1 MSEFEERD
9 LGLAESSSS
18 APNDQKSAAK
28 SLRDWIIVVVVALFA
43 ALMIRVFVF
52 QQFYISGPSMQTTL
66 YDNNRVLVNK
76 LSYKL
81 HGIGRGDV
89 VVFDRVTT
97 NGGTVNHD
105 DLIKRVI
112 ALGGDTLEIKKCVVY
127 LNGVALEE
135 NYLDADDVAQSDL
148 NSRCRVA
155 NLKEQTIPDGKIFV
169 MGDNRSESFDSRMF
183 GPIDEDL
190 VVGRAFMI
198 VWPIN
203 RIGLL

>member
-1 MSEFEERD
+1 MSEYEEPD
-9 LGLAESSSS
+9 LEIAERSS
-18 APNDQKSAAK
+18 ASLSRPKSAAK

-97 NGGTVNHD
+97 SGGTVNHD

-112 ALGGDTLEIKKCVVY
+112 ALGGDTLEIKKCVVI
-127 LNGVALEE
+127 LNGAALEE
-135 NYLDADDVAQSDL
+135 KYLDAQDVAQVDL

-155 NLKEQTIPDGKIFV
+155 NLAEQIIPEGKIFV

-198 VWPIN
+198 VWPLN
-203 RIGLL
+203 RLGLL

>member
-1 MSEFEERD
+1 MSDYEESD
-9 LGLAESSSS
+9 SEITETSSSS
-18 APNDQKSAAK
+18 ASKNSPAK

-112 ALGGDTLEIKKCVVY
+112 ALGGDTLEIKKCVVF
-127 LNGVALEE
+127 LNGVAIEE
-135 NYLDADDVAQSDL
+135 NYLDAQDLAQTDL
-148 NSRCRVA
+148 NSRCRVV
-155 NLKEQTIPDGKIFV
+155 NLAEQVVPKGKIFV

-198 VWPIN
+198 VWPLN
-203 RIGLL
+203 KIGLL

>member
-1 MSEFEERD
+1 MSEFEEPD
-9 LGLAESSSS
+9 LRSLESAATPTVDMKSS
-18 APNDQKSAAK
+18 AKP
-28 SLRDWIIVVVVALFA
+28 LRDWIIVVVVALFA

-112 ALGGDTLEIKKCVVY
+112 ALSGDTLEIKKCVVY
-127 LNGVALEE
+127 VNGVALEE
-135 NYLDADDVAQSDL
+135 KYLDANDVAQKDL
-148 NSRCRVA
+148 NSRCRVV
-155 NLKEQTIPDGKIFV
+155 NLSEQEIPDGKIFV

-198 VWPIN
+198 VWPLN
-203 RIGLL
+203 KIGLL

>member
-1 MSEFEERD
+1 MSNYEEPD
-9 LGLAESSSS
+9 SEITEAASSTVSKNT
-18 APNDQKSAAK
+18 PAK
-28 SLRDWIIVVVVALFA
+28 SLRDWIIVVVVALLA

-66 YDNNRVLVNK
+66 FDNNRVLVNK

-112 ALGGDTLEIKKCVVY
+112 ALGGDTLEIKKCVVF

-135 NYLDADDVAQSDL
+135 NYLDAQDLAQSDL
-148 NSRCRVA
+148 NSRCRVV
-155 NLKEQTIPDGKIFV
+155 NLAEQVVPKGKIFV

-190 VVGRAFMI
+190 VVGRAFMV
-198 VWPIN
+198 VWPLN
-203 RIGLL
+203 KIGLL

>member
-9 LGLAESSSS
+9 IDLTESSSS
-18 APNDQKSAAK
+18 APNDHKSAAK

-81 HGIGRGDV
+81 HGIGRSDV

-105 DLIKRVI
+105 DLIKRVV

-127 LNGVALEE
+127 LNGVALDEK
-135 NYLDADDVAQSDL
+135 YLNADDVAQTDL
-148 NSRCRVA
+148 NSRCRVV
-155 NLKEQTIPDGKIFV
+155 NLAEQEIPAGKIFV

-183 GPIDEDL
+183 GPIDQDL

-198 VWPIN
+198 VWPLN
-203 RIGLL
+203 KIGLL

>member
-1 MSEFEERD
+1 MSEYEDSASE
-9 LGLAESSSS
+9 LSEGVSSSLTKNTS
-18 APNDQKSAAK
+18 AK
-28 SLRDWIIVVVVALFA
+28 SLRDWVIVVVVALFA

-52 QQFYISGPSMQTTL
+52 QQFYISGPSMQSTL
-66 YDNNRVLVNK
+66 FNNNRVLVNK

-112 ALGGDTLEIKKCVVY
+112 ALGGDSLEIRKCVVF

-135 NYLDADDVAQSDL
+135 NYLDEQDVAQTNL
-148 NSRCRVA
+148 NSRCRVV
-155 NLKEQTIPDGKIFV
+155 NLAEQVIPEGKIFV

-183 GPIDEDL
+183 GPIDEGL

-198 VWPIN
+198 VWPLN

>member
-89 VVFDRVTT
+89 VVFDRVTPMA
-97 NGGTVNHD
+97 GP
-105 DLIKRVI
+105 LI
-112 ALGGDTLEIKKCVVY
+112 
-127 LNGVALEE
+127 
-135 NYLDADDVAQSDL
+135 
-148 NSRCRVA
+148 
-155 NLKEQTIPDGKIFV
+155 
-169 MGDNRSESFDSRMF
+169 M
-183 GPIDEDL
+183 
-190 VVGRAFMI
+190 MI
-198 VWPIN
+198 
-203 RIGLL
+203 

>member
-135 NYLDADDVAQSDL
+135 KYLDADDVAQSDL

-155 NLKEQTIPDGKIFV
+155 NLKEHTIPDGKIFV

>member
-1 MSEFEERD
+1 MSEYEEPD
-9 LGLAESSSS
+9 LEIAERSSDSLS
-18 APNDQKSAAK
+18 RPKSAAK

-97 NGGTVNHD
+97 SGGTVNHD

-112 ALGGDTLEIKKCVVY
+112 ALGGDTLEIKKCVVI

-135 NYLDADDVAQSDL
+135 KYLDAQDVAQVDL

-155 NLKEQTIPDGKIFV
+155 NLAEQIIPKGKIFV

-198 VWPIN
+198 VWPLN
-203 RIGLL
+203 RLGLL

>member
-1 MSEFEERD
+1 MSDYEESD
-9 LGLAESSSS
+9 SEITETSSSS
-18 APNDQKSAAK
+18 ASKNSPAK

-112 ALGGDTLEIKKCVVY
+112 ALGGDTLEIKKCVVF
-127 LNGVALEE
+127 LNGVAIEE
-135 NYLDADDVAQSDL
+135 NYLDAQDLAQTDL
-148 NSRCRVA
+148 NSRCRVVNFA
-155 NLKEQTIPDGKIFV
+155 EQVVPKGKIFV

-198 VWPIN
+198 VWPLN
-203 RIGLL
+203 KIGLL

>member
-1 MSEFEERD
+1 MSEYEEPD
-9 LGLAESSSS
+9 LEIAESSSAS
-18 APNDQKSAAK
+18 LSRPKSAAK

-97 NGGTVNHD
+97 SGGTVNHD

-112 ALGGDTLEIKKCVVY
+112 ALGGDTLEIKKCVVI

-135 NYLDADDVAQSDL
+135 KYLDAQDVAQVDL

-155 NLKEQTIPDGKIFV
+155 NLAEQIIPKGKIFV

-198 VWPIN
+198 VWPLN
-203 RIGLL
+203 RLGLL

>member
-1 MSEFEERD
+1 MSENQEPD
-9 LGLAESSSS
+9 LKSLESTATPAVGMKPS
-18 APNDQKSAAK
+18 AK

-97 NGGTVNHD
+97 NGGMVNHD

-112 ALGGDTLEIKKCVVY
+112 ALSGDTLEIKKCVVY
-127 LNGVALEE
+127 VNGVVLEE
-135 NYLDADDVAQSDL
+135 NYLDANDVAQKDL
-148 NSRCRVA
+148 NSRCRVV
-155 NLKEQTIPDGKIFV
+155 NLSEQEIPDGKIFV
-169 MGDNRSESFDSRMF
+169 MGDNRTESFDSRMF

-198 VWPIN
+198 VWPLN
-203 RIGLL
+203 KIGLL

>member
-18 APNDQKSAAK
+18 APKDQKSAAK

-135 NYLDADDVAQSDL
+135 KYLDAGDVAQSDL
-148 NSRCRVA
+148 NSLCRVA

>member
-1 MSEFEERD
+1 MSNYEEPD
-9 LGLAESSSS
+9 SEITEAASSTVSKNT
-18 APNDQKSAAK
+18 PAK
-28 SLRDWIIVVVVALFA
+28 SLRDWILVVVVALLA

-66 YDNNRVLVNK
+66 FDNNRVLVNK

-112 ALGGDTLEIKKCVVY
+112 ALGGDTLEIKKCVVF

-135 NYLDADDVAQSDL
+135 NYLDAQDLAQSDL
-148 NSRCRVA
+148 NSRCRVV
-155 NLKEQTIPDGKIFV
+155 NLAEQVVPKGKIFV

-190 VVGRAFMI
+190 VVGRAFMV
-198 VWPIN
+198 VWPLN
-203 RIGLL
+203 KIGLL